1 MPPFFRRRSVTSG
14 QSGLR
19 RALSFKGRLTMSIR
33 TLALALFSTY
43 AVLLAPVR
51 ADAQFTATPFSD
63 PATGERYH
71 IEASFGWW
79 NPTPQ
84 FEIASESLG
93 VLGTRID
100 AVADLGIEKKQI
112 PDLRIV
118 LRPARKHKFRINYL
132 PMTYS
137 AVSTVHR
144 AFVFNG
150 IRYNVNLPVSTELSW
165 KTWHLGYEYD
175 FIYRDRGFVGIVLQ
189 AKATDIQ
196 ATLQAAS
203 LGTEFARAQ
212 APIPAIGGI
221 GRVYVVPNIS
231 ITGELDL
238 FKIPSGID
246 ERYQAHYFDFDL
258 YGTVNF
264 NNYVSAQI
272 GFRSLNLG
280 YVFEDDH
287 GDFKAKGLYFGG
299 VVRY

>member
-1 MPPFFRRRSVTSG
+1 MP
-14 QSGLR
+14 
-19 RALSFKGRLTMSIR
+19 KR
-33 TLALALFSTY
+33 TLALGLFFTY
-43 AVLLAPVR
+43 AVLLVPVR
-51 ADAQFTATPFSD
+51 AHAQFTSTPFSD

-79 NPTPQ
+79 NPSPQ

-100 AVADLGIEKKQI
+100 AVTDLGIEKKQI
-112 PDLRIV
+112 PELRIV
-118 LRPARKHKFRINYL
+118 LRPGRKHKFRINYL
-132 PMTYS
+132 PMSYS

-144 AFVFNG
+144 EFIFNG

-196 ATLQAAS
+196 ASIQAAS
-203 LGTEFARAQ
+203 LGNEFARAQ
-212 APIPAIGGI
+212 APVPAIGGI

-231 ITGELDL
+231 ITGELDY
-238 FKIPSGID
+238 FKVPEGID

-264 NNYVSAQI
+264 NDYVGAQI
-272 GFRSLNLG
+272 GYRSLDLG
-280 YVFEDDH
+280 YVFENDH
-287 GDFKAKGLYFGG
+287 GNFKAKGIYFGG
-299 VVRY
+299 TVRY

>member
-1 MPPFFRRRSVTSG
+1 
-14 QSGLR
+14 
-19 RALSFKGRLTMSIR
+19 MSIR
-33 TLALALFSTY
+33 MIAIGLFLTY
-43 AVLLAPVR
+43 AWLLAPAR

-71 IEASFGWW
+71 VEASLGWW
-79 NPTPQ
+79 NPSPQ

-100 AVADLGIEKKQI
+100 AVADLGIEQKTI
-112 PDLRIV
+112 PELRIV
-118 LRPARKHKFRINYL
+118 LRPARKHKFRLDYL
-132 PMTYS
+132 PMSYT
-137 AVSTVHR
+137 AVATVHR
-144 AFVFNG
+144 EIIFNG
-150 IRYNVNLPVSTELSW
+150 IRYGINLPVSTELSW

-175 FIYRDRGFVGIVLQ
+175 FIYRDRGFVGLVLQ
-189 AKATDIQ
+189 AKVTDIQ
-196 ATLQAAS
+196 ATLTAAS
-203 LGTEFARAQ
+203 IGTEFSRAR

-231 ITGELDL
+231 ITGELDF
-238 FKIPSGID
+238 FKLPEVID

-264 NNYVSAQI
+264 NDYVGAQL
-272 GFRSLNLG
+272 GYRSLDLS

-287 GDFKAKGLYFGG
+287 GDFKARGLYFGG